1 MKLDEDQRRISEFIK
16 GVRIA
21 QDGKRAEVQKMT
33 GLESLNMK
41 KMQTINLRK
50 IINDILLMA
59 FILMDSILVIY
70 SNDDL

>member
-41 KMQTINLRK
+41 KMQTINRRK